1 MISFSGRGILLDIEG
16 TISSLSFV
24 RDVLFPYAR
33 KRLASSLRN
42 LWNDPAM
49 ERIRQELATHH
60 GSIDFDTWT
69 GGPGMPPEHRLA
81 HMRSAIYA
89 LMDADAKV
97 SPLKELQGLIWRY
110 GYLDGTLRSHVY
122 GEVPRV
128 LKEWKQRGM
137 DIRIYSSGSI
147 EAQKL
152 FFQHVDIGRTTPADF
167 TGYFTDYYDTT
178 TGPKKEAAS
187 YTKIAAAFA
196 MPAQLVL
203 FLSDVTA
210 ELDAAREAGMK
221 TGLLLRPEN
230 DPVTSAHDHPVLH
243 SFDDVNLL

>member
-33 KRLASSLRN
+33 KRLALSLRN

-49 ERIRQELATHH
+49 ERIRQDLARHYGAT
-60 GSIDFDTWT
+60 DFDTWT
-69 GGPGMPPEHRLA
+69 GGPGMPPEHRLN
-81 HMRSAIYA
+81 HMRKAIYE

-97 SPLKELQGLIWRY
+97 GPLKELQGLIWRY
-110 GYLDGTLRSHVY
+110 GYQDGTLRSHVF

-152 FFQHVDIGRTTPADF
+152 FFEHVDIGRMEAADF
-167 TGYFTDYYDTT
+167 TGYFSGFYDTT

-187 YTKIAAAFA
+187 YFKIAAAYA
-196 MPAQLVL
+196 LPADQIL
-203 FLSDVTA
+203 FLSDVVA

-221 TGLLLRPEN
+221 TGLMLRPEN
-230 DPVTSAHDHPVLH
+230 DPVTMAHNHPVLQT
-243 SFDDVNLL
+243 FDDVNLL